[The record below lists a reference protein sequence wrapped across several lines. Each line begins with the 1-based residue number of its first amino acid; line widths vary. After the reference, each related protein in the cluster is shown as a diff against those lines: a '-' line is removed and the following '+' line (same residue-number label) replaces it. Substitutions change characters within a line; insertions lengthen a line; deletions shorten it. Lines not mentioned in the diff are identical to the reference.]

1 MIYNTIHQSW
11 SSKTI
16 PAKYLKIKIQNKKFL
31 KDFKFKLWTDD
42 ENNFF
47 IKNKYP
53 SFYKIYENY
62 NQVLNDINEIKIG
75 SLMKDDVLY
84 LE

>member
-31 KDFKFKLWTDD
+31 KDLK
-42 ENNFF
+42 
-47 IKNKYP
+47 
-53 SFYKIYENY
+53 
-62 NQVLNDINEIKIG
+62 
-75 SLMKDDVLY
+75 
-84 LE
+84 